1 MDAAAEKAGGF
12 PTQEQT
18 MAALKGLS
26 WQSFGGKSSLSL
38 ADGHQAVHPVGYGIT
53 KWDKDK
59 KEPSVTDVKFYAP
72 ECIYAPAGQNSVEWL
87 EAGMPGAKC

>member
-1 MDAAAEKAGGF
+1 I
-12 PTQEQT
+12 
-18 MAALKGLS
+18 
-26 WQSFGGKSSLSL
+26 SLSL

-53 KWDKDK
+53 KWDKEK
-59 KEPSVTDVKFYAP
+59 GAATAVDVKFYQP